1 MNQLE
6 SMLPQSGDMTR
17 FQQGVP
23 IAARNS
29 NSRQETSSIK
39 HQHDQVQL
47 HCACNISKSLTN
59 RLQARSAF
67 RGVTRGEVTDR
78 KWVAALSVF
87 SSLSRNSI
95 AYDPTY
101 HSTRLSQKSD
111 RTSVYMKHRIPRPLP
126 SHDDIHR
133 CALQHRTK
141 DPIMT
146 RNPG

>member
-1 MNQLE
+1 MNRLE

-17 FQQGVP
+17 FQQDVP

-39 HQHDQVQL
+39 HQHDQVRAI
-47 HCACNISKSLTN
+47 ACNIPESLTN

-67 RGVTRGEVTDR
+67 RGVTTGEVTDR
-78 KWVAALSVF
+78 KWVAAHSVF

-101 HSTRLSQKSD
+101 QSARLSQKSD
-111 RTSVYMKHRIPRPLP
+111 RTSVYMKHRIPRPPP

>member
-1 MNQLE
+1 
-6 SMLPQSGDMTR
+6 MLPQSGDMTR
-17 FQQGVP
+17 FQQDVP

-29 NSRQETSSIK
+29 NSRQETSSIM

-101 HSTRLSQKSD
+101 HSMRLSQSL
-111 RTSVYMKHRIPRPLP
+111 TG
-126 SHDDIHR
+126 
-133 CALQHRTK
+133 LQYT
-141 DPIMT
+141 
-146 RNPG
+146 